1 LADEIPP
8 PNNGAVNPTVRYE
21 RSDVNARWV
30 LIVLV
35 GMLAIGVVIEL
46 AISGFFHGYRDYQ
59 DRTKQSQY
67 PLSPSPSRTALPRE
81 PRLEQIDR
89 LSGNDAAIDRD
100 RDSRDREI
108 LDSYGPS
115 SRDGFVHIPIGRAM
129 QLLSEKKTLKSR
141 PEPPADERKRSE
153 GLIDAGEPNSG
164 RLFKGES
171 K

>member
-8 PNNGAVNPTVRYE
+8 PNDSPVNPTVRYE

-30 LIVLV
+30 LIVLAS
-35 GMLAIGVVIEL
+35 MLAIGLVIEL

-59 DRTKQSQY
+59 DRTKQSQF
-67 PLSPSPSRTALPRE
+67 PLTPGPSRTALPRE

-89 LSGNDAAIDRD
+89 LSGNDAGIDGE
-100 RDSRDREI
+100 RDSRDRET
-108 LDSYGPS
+108 LNSYGAPS
-115 SRDGFVHIPIGRAM
+115 PEGYMHIPIDRAM
-129 QLLSEKKTLKSR
+129 QVLLEKKTLKSR
-141 PEPPADERKRSE
+141 PEPSVDERKRSE

-164 RLFKGES
+164 RLFEGES